1 MQADATQSLTDH
13 GIPQPST
20 ALILP
25 TKGKKKRPG
34 TKTAPATVGGMFT
47 FKPQVNATSKKL
59 LATTGLVG
67 DFLARQKL
75 YLMKRQQKSAAQLEE
90 MKRAQAGTK
99 KKVRGANP
107 RLLGRA
113 QLHPDTAATTS
124 NSSSSGDEA
133 SDGAG
138 PALPTLATLTDSHS
152 TPSTP
157 TRRRAS
163 STADDDDGAI
173 SHSPRP
179 PSARR
184 PSTGGKKTAR
194 SLSMNDAQSVGA
206 IRQKKGM
213 CSCTSISCPHPSHL
227 ADYKP
232 VRKKVIQ
239 IDAQRRK
246 HMEKCR
252 EIRELVEVS
261 AKKKEIFT
269 IYGGPE
275 ALPAVRAGLLER
287 GWVERPPPREG
298 DVETIH
304 MSANGCKVLRKK
316 KKRADAE
323 NTGRPGAHNNNGKA
337 AGGAGSGAGAAAAA
351 AAAGDS
357 DDDSDDDDTDDDDDD
372 GDDDGTTD
380 LNERSKQL
388 IAERLA
394 DGAYADDPD
403 TVATILA
410 EFSPNF
416 IWSPKHG
423 RDIDRSTLLDSQM
436 LNGFKRTGC
445 LTTKAGLTK
454 SCKNLGIY
462 EDADPDD
469 MYPICYNLSIELERQ
484 EFVEHFIRMSACT
497 VLAKGAAWAPHPNV
511 FEIALSVVESH
522 VRERRHEDLDEE
534 DEEDGTLPYT
544 PAQAHALL
552 AFAYMKLGDGFDKV
566 ALPPVPP
573 PRRTLHVVAKQRSS
587 PTPTPAQRDRGI
599 GEPTSPIRS
608 PKKGGGGGG
617 DDDDDEEDE
626 SSGNSSSSS
635 SCCLYNEEFRCNAEA
650 GIALLDGLMGSA
662 PPPLSPEL
670 LARAKEGLA
679 GVHEFNPQSAN
690 GVEGE
695 RNVWVVKPA
704 AKSRGRGIFCEN
716 RLDLILET
724 VSNADI
730 KEKYVA
736 QKYIESPMQIHGTK
750 FDIRQYFIVASWNPL
765 TVYFY
770 KDCYLRFSSTPFD
783 LTDLRSDEATYRHL
797 CNNSIQH
804 NGDKFGQDAWNE
816 ACMWD
821 SDQFKDYLE
830 KEGKPD
836 AWKDLIYPQMM
847 DIAVK
852 ISKCCQEEVIQRK
865 NTFELFGADFILDE
879 NMRPWCIEVNSSP
892 SMDTSTPATA
902 KVVGSALSDMLK
914 LVVDRKRDKKAE
926 IGSWEL
932 AYKQQ
937 ALKSNLYVQPMEVE
951 GLEIKAPRKANTG
964 ARVYVPK
971 APERAARP
979 RQDINERPCDC
990 TNLSCLHPSHR
1001 NPQWRTSMSKALKQ
1015 QQQQQSQSERNGAVS
1030 PTTVTICSPSR
1041 HAPQTPNTIMRQR
1054 HNQQAS
1060 QPKYQMPYAQAA
1072 AAAAAAAVAEHRRQ
1086 YDQLEGSL
1094 HRPLPINSHSKSP
1107 SKKAGYVQRPAVGGS
1122 RNVMDV
1128 MPYELM
1134 SQHGNSRTPKSQRRL
1149 YSDAT
1154 TNHHHASHRMIVERP
1169 SQSFQVNGR
1178 SPRGNHLTHGQVTAA
1193 LDQRIAAHKAGR
1205 SSIIPPARRG
1215 AVPLKTKTFSFG
1227 GRKRGGVTAN
1237 VLVT

>member
-1 MQADATQSLTDH
+1 
-13 GIPQPST
+13 
-20 ALILP
+20 
-25 TKGKKKRPG
+25 
-34 TKTAPATVGGMFT
+34 
-47 FKPQVNATSKKL
+47 
-59 LATTGLVG
+59 
-67 DFLARQKL
+67 
-75 YLMKRQQKSAAQLEE
+75 
-90 MKRAQAGTK
+90 
-99 KKVRGANP
+99 
-107 RLLGRA
+107 
-113 QLHPDTAATTS
+113 
-124 NSSSSGDEA
+124 
-133 SDGAG
+133 
-138 PALPTLATLTDSHS
+138 
-152 TPSTP
+152 
-157 TRRRAS
+157 
-163 STADDDDGAI
+163 
-173 SHSPRP
+173 
-179 PSARR
+179 
-184 PSTGGKKTAR
+184 
-194 SLSMNDAQSVGA
+194 
-206 IRQKKGM
+206 
-213 CSCTSISCPHPSHL
+213 
-227 ADYKP
+227 
-232 VRKKVIQ
+232 
-239 IDAQRRK
+239 
-246 HMEKCR
+246 MEKCR
-252 EIRELVEVS
+252 EIREQVEES

-304 MSANGCKVLRKK
+304 RSANGCKVLRKK
-316 KKRADAE
+316 KRRADAE
-323 NTGRPGAHNNNGKA
+323 NTGRPGAHNNNGK
-337 AGGAGSGAGAAAAA
+337 GPSGAAASV
-351 AAAGDS
+351 S

-372 GDDDGTTD
+372 ADDGTTD
-380 LNERSKQL
+380 INERSKQL
-388 IAERLA
+388 IAERFA

-403 TVATILA
+403 TVASIIA

-423 RDIDRSTLLDSQM
+423 RDIDRSTLTDGQM

-497 VLAKGAAWAPHPNV
+497 VLAKGAAWAPHPNI
-511 FEIALSVVESH
+511 FEIALAIVSSH
-522 VRERRHEDLDEE
+522 VRERRHEDVDEE
-534 DEEDGTLPYT
+534 EGEGPPYT
-544 PAQAHALL
+544 PTQAHAVL

-573 PRRTLHVVAKQRSS
+573 PRRNLFVVAKRGS

-599 GEPTSPIRS
+599 GEPPSPVRS
-608 PKKGGGGGG
+608 PKKSSGIAG
-617 DDDDDEEDE
+617 DEEEEDE
-626 SSGNSSSSS
+626 MESSSNS
-635 SCCLYNEEFRCNAEA
+635 CLYNEEFRSNAEA
-650 GIALLDGLMGSA
+650 GIAFLDSLMGSA
-662 PPPLSPEL
+662 PPPLSPEQ

-765 TVYFY
+765 IVYFY

-821 SDQFKDYLE
+821 SDQFKAYLE

-836 AWKDLIYPQMM
+836 AWNDTIYPQMM

-852 ISKCCQEEVIQRK
+852 ISKCCQEEVLQRK
-865 NTFELFGADFILDE
+865 NSFELFGADFILDE

-902 KVVGSALSDMLK
+902 KIVGNALNDMLK
-914 LVVDRKRDKKAE
+914 LVVDRKRDKKAD

-937 ALKSNLYVQPMEVE
+937 ALKSNLYVQPMEIE
-951 GLEIKAPRKANTG
+951 GFEIKAPRKANTG

-971 APERAARP
+971 APERAIRP

-990 TNLSCLHPSHR
+990 TNLNCLHPSHR
-1001 NPQWRTSMSKALKQ
+1001 NPQWRNSPSKALRPQ
-1015 QQQQQSQSERNGAVS
+1015 LLQQSQSERSGVVS
-1030 PTTVTICSPSR
+1030 STTVTICSPTR
-1041 HAPQTPNTIMRQR
+1041 NAPQTPTTIIRQR
-1054 HNQQAS
+1054 HQQQTS
-1060 QPKYQMPYAQAA
+1060 EPKYHMPYAQAA
-1072 AAAAAAAVAEHRRQ
+1072 AAAAAAAVVEHRRL
-1086 YDQLEGSL
+1086 YDQLDGSL
-1094 HRPLPINSHSKSP
+1094 HRSLPTNSKSP
-1107 SKKAGYVQRPAVGGS
+1107 SRKAGFVQRPVLAGS

-1128 MPYELM
+1128 MPYEM
-1134 SQHGNSRTPKSQRRL
+1134 SPHGNARTPKLPRRL

-1154 TNHHHASHRMIVERP
+1154 TNHHHSSHRMIVERP
-1169 SQSFQVNGR
+1169 SQTFQVHGR
-1178 SPRGNHLTHGQVTAA
+1178 SQRGSITHGQVTAA
-1193 LDQRIAAHKAGR
+1193 LDQRISAHKAGR
-1205 SSIIPPARRG
+1205 TSLIPPTRRG
-1215 AVPLKTKTFSFG
+1215 AVPLKTKTFSFSG
-1227 GRKRGGVTAN
+1227 SPKVSGGVNAN
-1237 VLVT
+1237 VLVN

>member
-1 MQADATQSLTDH
+1 
-13 GIPQPST
+13 
-20 ALILP
+20 
-25 TKGKKKRPG
+25 
-34 TKTAPATVGGMFT
+34 
-47 FKPQVNATSKKL
+47 
-59 LATTGLVG
+59 
-67 DFLARQKL
+67 
-75 YLMKRQQKSAAQLEE
+75 MKRQQKSAAQLEE
-90 MKRAQAGTK
+90 LKRSQAGTK

-113 QLHPDTAATTS
+113 QIPIGTTGSSSTAS

-133 SDGAG
+133 GDDAG
-138 PALPTLATLTDSHS
+138 PALPALPSSSSSSSSTPS

-163 STADDDDGAI
+163 STADAAADGGDAPAATQ
-173 SHSPRP
+173 SPRP

-184 PSTGGKKTAR
+184 PSMSGGGGRGKKAAR
-194 SLSMNDAQSVGA
+194 SLSMNDAQPVGSV
-206 IRQKKGM
+206 RQKKLT
-213 CSCTSISCPHPSHL
+213 CNCTSISCPHPSHL

-252 EIRELVEVS
+252 EIREVVEES
-261 AKKKEIFT
+261 AQKKQIFT

-275 ALPAVRAGLLER
+275 ALPDVRAGLLER

-316 KKRADAE
+316 KRRPDGE

-337 AGGAGSGAGAAAAA
+337 AAGDAGA

-372 GDDDGTTD
+372 GDDGTTD
-380 LNERSKQL
+380 VNETSRQL
-388 IAERLA
+388 IAERFA
-394 DGAYADDPD
+394 DGLYADDPD
-403 TVATILA
+403 TVASIIA

-423 RDIDRSTLLDSQM
+423 RDIDRSTLMDNQM

-454 SCKNLGIY
+454 SCRNLGIY

-469 MYPICYNLSIELERQ
+469 MYPKCYNLSSELDRQ

-497 VLAKGAAWAPHPNV
+497 VLAKGAAWAPHPNI
-511 FEIALSVVESH
+511 FEVALAVVESF
-522 VRERRHEDLDEE
+522 VSERRHDDVDNTEDDSP
-534 DEEDGTLPYT
+534 PYT
-544 PAQAHALL
+544 PTQAHALL

-566 ALPPVPP
+566 KLPAVPP
-573 PRRTLHVVAKQRSS
+573 PRRNLHVVAKRAS
-587 PTPTPAQRDRGI
+587 PTPTAAQRDRGI
-599 GEPTSPIRS
+599 SEPTSPSRS
-608 PKKGGGGGG
+608 PKKKSG
-617 DDDDDEEDE
+617 DDEDEDEDE
-626 SSGNSSSSS
+626 SSNSS
-635 SCCLYNEEFRCNAEA
+635 CLYDEEFRSTAEA
-650 GIALLDGLMGSA
+650 GIALLDRLMGSA

-724 VSNADI
+724 ISNADI

-750 FDIRQYFIVASWNPL
+750 FDIRQYFIVTSWNPL

-816 ACMWD
+816 GCMWD
-821 SDQFKDYLE
+821 SDQFKDYLG

-836 AWKDLIYPQMM
+836 AWKDVIYPQMM

-852 ISKCCQEEVIQRK
+852 IAKCCQEEVTQRK
-865 NTFELFGADFILDE
+865 NSFELFGADFILDV
-879 NMRPWCIEVNSSP
+879 NMRPWAIEVNSSP

-902 KVVGSALSDMLK
+902 KLVGGALSDMLK

-926 IGSWEL
+926 IGGWEL
-932 AYKQQ
+932 AYRQQ
-937 ALKSNLYVQPMEVE
+937 VLKSNLYVQPMEIE
-951 GLEIKAPRKANTG
+951 GIGIKAPRKANTG

-971 APERAARP
+971 APERATRP
-979 RQDINERPCDC
+979 RQDVNDRPCDC
-990 TNLSCLHPSHR
+990 TNLSCIHPSHR
-1001 NPQWRTSMSKALKQ
+1001 NPQWRTSPSKPSRQ
-1015 QQQQQSQSERNGAVS
+1015 QQQPQMERGGGVVP
-1030 PTTVTICSPSR
+1030 PTMVTICSPAR
-1041 HAPQTPNTIMRQR
+1041 NAPQTPTTIMRQR
-1054 HNQQAS
+1054 HDQQNTE
-1060 QPKYQMPYAQAA
+1060 PKYHMPYAQAA

-1086 YDQLEGSL
+1086 FDQLEGSL
-1094 HRPLPINSHSKSP
+1094 HRPANSHSKSP
-1107 SKKAGYVQRPAVGGS
+1107 SKKAGYVHRSPAAGN

-1128 MPYELM
+1128 MPYEML
-1134 SQHGNSRTPKSQRRL
+1134 SQYNARTPNLPRRL
-1149 YSDAT
+1149 YGDAT
-1154 TNHHHASHRMIVERP
+1154 TNNHHSNHRMIVERP
-1169 SQSFQVNGR
+1169 SQTFQIQGR
-1178 SPRGNHLTHGQVTAA
+1178 SPRGNITKSQVTAA
-1193 LDQRIAAHKAGR
+1193 LDSRIQAHKVGR
-1205 SSIIPPARRG
+1205 GRMIPPARHG
-1215 AVPLKTKTFSFG
+1215 TVPLKTKTFSFG
-1227 GRKRGGVTAN
+1227 SSKKSGGVDAN
-1237 VLVT
+1237 VLVA